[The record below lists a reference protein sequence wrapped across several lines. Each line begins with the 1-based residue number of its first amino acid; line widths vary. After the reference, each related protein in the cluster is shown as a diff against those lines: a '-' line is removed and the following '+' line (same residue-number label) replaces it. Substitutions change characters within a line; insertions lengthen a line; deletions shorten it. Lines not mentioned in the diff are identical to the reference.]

1 VRGYPGGPDGVEVVL
16 GVCVVR
22 AQATPQR
29 VEDRGA
35 CALLVYQRRGL
46 GMQPPQRHLTISTSI
61 EFRVS
66 RGGPRAADA
75 WVPVRGEVRA
85 LRTRG
90 ECGCL
95 GSTGSHET
103 TPVLRR
109 VQAFAR
115 LRTSS
120 SISDCSPGAGC
131 ANTTAIGRV
140 GRGNEEL

>member
-103 TPVLRR
+103 TPVLRDVYRPSRGYAPPAPSATVPRAR
-109 VQAFAR
+109 VV
-115 LRTSS
+115 LIPPPS
-120 SISDCSPGAGC
+120 GG
-131 ANTTAIGRV
+131 
-140 GRGNEEL
+140 